1 MTTRAAL
8 AACGPLG
15 NPIRGITR
23 SEFAAFQRLI
33 QDEAG
38 IFLSDVM
45 KALLVGRLARRLR
58 DLGLTT
64 FGAYLDRVRE
74 DEGERVR
81 MVDSICTNETQFFR
95 EPRQFAFL
103 EERLIPAWTS
113 ATTAGLR
120 PRRLRAWS
128 AACSTGEE
136 PYSLAMVLLHHLPP
150 GAGWQVEIL
159 ASDLSTRALERAAA
173 GRWPVDRSSQI
184 PVRYLREF
192 MLRGVGPHEGQ
203 MAAGNAIRST
213 VRFQRLNLVDDSC
226 ALEAGFDVVFCRNV
240 LIYFR
245 SETKARVLHRLVRCL
260 TPGGHLF
267 LGHAECV
274 TGLVSGLC
282 NVGPNVYARVED
294 GAGRL
299 SSDWSARR

>member
-1 MTTRAAL
+1 VTTRGAL

-23 SEFAAFQRLI
+23 GEFTAFQRLI
-33 QDEAG
+33 QNEAG
-38 IFLSDVM
+38 IFLSDVK
-45 KALLVGRLARRLR
+45 KALLVSRLTRRLR
-58 DLGLTT
+58 DLGLAT

-103 EERLIPAWTS
+103 EEHLIPSWTS
-113 ATTAGLR
+113 AADAGLR
-120 PRRLRAWS
+120 PRRVRAWS

-150 GAGWQVEIL
+150 AAGWQVEIL

-173 GRWPVDRSSQI
+173 AVWPIDRSSHI
-184 PVRYLREF
+184 PVRYLKQF
-192 MLRGVGPHEGQ
+192 MLRGVGPQGGR
-203 MAAGNAIRST
+203 MAAGNAIRSA

-226 ALEAGFDVVFCRNV
+226 ALEAGFDVALCRNV

-245 SETKARVLHRLVRCL
+245 AETKARVLQRLTRCL
-260 TPGGHLF
+260 APGGHLF

-282 NVGPNVYARVED
+282 NVGPNVYTRAED
-294 GAGRL
+294 AAGPL
-299 SSDWSARR
+299 SSDGSARR